1 MELHVEGRGNELL
14 LPYPATVLSA
24 LVRLAQDP
32 AFWGTALTSL
42 ARIAAG
48 MAAGVA
54 LGSALAALTCA
65 SSWCERLFAPG
76 DPHCPGPPRWPPSS
90 CWSSCGPGGIRFPA
104 VISGLMVL
112 PVVWENLTQGIRS
125 TDRQLLELSRA
136 YRFSRGKTVRLVYL
150 PSLKP
155 YLLSAVTTA
164 MGLAWKSGVAAEVL
178 CLPRPGIGTE
188 INHAKQAFE
197 TADLFAWT
205 AVVICLSLLM
215 ERFLTGSSSAEERGR
230 RHDPDFQ
237 PDPGLRGQAG
247 AGPLLPHPAGY
258 RGDGAVRP
266 LRLRQD
272 HPHAVHRRA
281 GTAPKRNRLRHRPQR
296 DGLPLSGG
304 PAVPLAHGGAAPHR
318 CAPQVPPGGGGPLAG
333 PGRSGGGK
341 KPPSPPPCR
350 GA

>member
-1 MELHVEGRGNELL
+1 MARSKFPKKFIAALLPPAFWLGAWQLGAFLVELHVEGRGNELL

-42 ARIAAG
+42 LRIAAG

-65 SSWCERLFAPG
+65 SSWCERLFAPV
-76 DPHCPGPPRWPPSS
+76 
-90 CWSSCGPGGIRFPA
+90 IRIVRATPVASFILLVLLWTGRNQVPA

-164 MGLAWKSGVAAEVL
+164 MGLAWKSGVAAEVIG
-178 CLPRPGIGTE
+178 LPDGSIGE
-188 INHAKQAFE
+188 RLYEAKVYLN
-197 TADLFAWT
+197 TPDLFAWT
-205 AVVICLSLLM
+205 VVIVLVSLVFEKL
-215 ERFLTGSSSAEERGR
+215 FLFLLDRLVARLERG
-230 RHDPDFQ
+230 
-237 PDPGLRGQAG
+237 
-247 AGPLLPHPAGY
+247 
-258 RGDGAVRP
+258 
-266 LRLRQD
+266 
-272 HPHAVHRRA
+272 
-281 GTAPKRNRLRHRPQR
+281 
-296 DGLPLSGG
+296 
-304 PAVPLAHGGAAPHR
+304 
-318 CAPQVPPGGGGPLAG
+318 
-333 PGRSGGGK
+333 
-341 KPPSPPPCR
+341 
-350 GA
+350 

>member
-1 MELHVEGRGNELL
+1 
-14 LPYPATVLSA
+14 
-24 LVRLAQDP
+24 
-32 AFWGTALTSL
+32 
-42 ARIAAG
+42 

-65 SSWCERLFAPG
+65 SSWCERLFAPV
-76 DPHCPGPPRWPPSS
+76 
-90 CWSSCGPGGIRFPA
+90 IRIVRATPVASFILLVLLWTGRNQVPA

-125 TDRQLLELSRA
+125 TDQQLLELSRA

-215 ERFLTGSSSAEERGR
+215 ERFLTRLIQR
-230 RHDPDFQ
+230 RE
-237 PDPGLRGQAG
+237 
-247 AGPLLPHPAGY
+247 
-258 RGDGAVRP
+258 
-266 LRLRQD
+266 
-272 HPHAVHRRA
+272 
-281 GTAPKRNRLRHRPQR
+281 K
-296 DGLPLSGG
+296 
-304 PAVPLAHGGAAPHR
+304 GAA
-318 CAPQVPPGGGGPLAG
+318 A
-333 PGRSGGGK
+333 
-341 KPPSPPPCR
+341 
-350 GA
+350 